1 MVSTPN
7 KHSITRP
14 QATHSGLSPN
24 KDFNQTDNSPSK
36 STLKNPLPKNGPI
49 RATPITTKRA
59 QFVKKQFGLRDET
72 NVRVSNAK
80 QNDLE
85 SKVDDTDDTMTNL
98 RKSFAGIFGELW
110 AACYRAYWKKK
121 EILEYP
127 CLFKDVIKMNKTRKN
142 IMIVTWAILFFILF
156 AKYLYE

>member
-1 MVSTPN
+1 LTNEEVLSKALSSIDAKSNLSIASLSPSPTSSLKDKESNQGNLTTSNIARQLSMVSTPN

-98 RKSFAGIFGELW
+98 RKSFAGIFGEL
-110 AACYRAYWKKK
+110 
-121 EILEYP
+121 
-127 CLFKDVIKMNKTRKN
+127 
-142 IMIVTWAILFFILF
+142 
-156 AKYLYE
+156 